1 LAERTAD
8 LTRQKQKGFMPNEE
22 MWKWL
27 INPLVGV
34 RAGPGTPTT
43 LSPRKGPDLTLHRD
57 PSDPDAGQGSGNNQG
72 HLPSKDD
79 KDDKENKSDGDEK
92 GSDVAGH
99 DPDANATDKR
109 QKQQDEEKSKNPNK
123 DRAGDATKKFIELA
137 TKNLEKLSDKDLD
150 DIAKGI
156 AVNAIKMIGNAAVD
170 YVVKNS
176 IDFPSLPPI
185 PLDFLA
191 KKVPAFKG
199 AELNIDIK
207 GKITGPDSLMIS
219 ITFHEQG
226 PKNKSGKALPLRLSL
241 QRANALSSETGT
253 AVDIDG
259 EISIPSKANP
269 DEVSAT
275 LQALKDAKLEADFDT
290 TPAYSVTVLSA
301 RDNYKGSDFD
311 LAPPPVNRA
320 ISVRLRTSI
329 PPMLHKGKDEITE
342 ASIRVRI
349 NRISAEGMVKLKVHY
364 KPVPAKDDAAPA
376 NAAAP

>member
-1 LAERTAD
+1 
-8 LTRQKQKGFMPNEE
+8 MPNEE

-27 INPLVGV
+27 INPIIGLK
-34 RAGPGTPTT
+34 AGPNMPTT
-43 LSPRKGPDLTLHRD
+43 LNPRKGPDLTLHRD
-57 PSDPDAGQGSGNNQG
+57 PSDPDAGQGSGNNQS
-72 HLPSKDD
+72 HLPSRDD
-79 KDDKENKSDGDEK
+79 TSDNDKSDDDNKDGDTP
-92 GSDVAGH
+92 GH

-137 TKNLEKLSDKDLD
+137 TKNLEKLSDKDLN

-156 AVNAIKMIGNAAVD
+156 ALNAAKMIGTAAVD

-191 KKVPAFKG
+191 KKLPAFKG

-207 GKITGPDSLMIS
+207 GKITGPNSLMIS
-219 ITFHEQG
+219 VTFHEQG
-226 PKNKSGKALPLRLSL
+226 PKNKSGKALPLRLTL
-241 QRANALSSETGT
+241 QKVNALSSETGA

-269 DEVSAT
+269 EDVSAT

-290 TPAYSVTVLSA
+290 TPAYSVTMVSA
-301 RDNYKGSDFD
+301 RDNYNGSDFD

-329 PPMLHKGKDEITE
+329 PPMLHQGKDEITD

-349 NRISAEGMVKLKVHY
+349 NRIAADGAVKLKVHY
-364 KPVPAKDDAAPA
+364 QPVPAKGDATPA
-376 NAAAP
+376 NAAPP